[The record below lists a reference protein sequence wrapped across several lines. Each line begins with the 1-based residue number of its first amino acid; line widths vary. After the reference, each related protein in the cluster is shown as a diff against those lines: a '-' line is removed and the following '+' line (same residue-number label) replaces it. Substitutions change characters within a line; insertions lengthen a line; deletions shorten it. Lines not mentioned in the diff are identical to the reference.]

1 MDVDGAVVEFAVM
14 RGIVGRFGAHDGK
27 LGADEDGKRK

>member
-14 RGIVGRFGAHDGK
+14 RGFVVGRFGFGLAKG
-27 LGADEDGKRK
+27 